1 MKKKIGVLLGV
12 FMAIIALFA
21 FVGCNGKG
29 ENFSQETMTLLIF
42 KDNEEEDR
50 KIEMIQ
56 SCPVYRDKITRVY
69 LPRRRLLTD
78 KGRYLYCLYSGEPF
92 DDTNI
97 GIAGKELKDLAAFDE
112 AGKYEI
118 FHTRYSTQPF
128 NDYRYYFVAW
138 VFIDGE
144 NSTHLDNYDDV
155 RYEFDSCGAI
165 GETDSGTNGKTFV
178 YEYDGKTHY
187 PEIKVFYKEKELPCR
202 VEVKA
207 RANEKSNRGVPYRA
221 ADGYVVNAGSY
232 ELNYYVYVDEE
243 YIQAESL
250 IRTVFGEGI
259 VENIFVDIVE

>member
-1 MKKKIGVLLGV
+1 MKKKIGVLLSV
-12 FMAIIALFA
+12 LFAFIALFA
-21 FVGCNGKG
+21 LVGCNGKG
-29 ENFSQETMTLLIF
+29 KNFSQETMTLLIF
-42 KDNEEEDR
+42 EDNEEEDR
-50 KIEMIQ
+50 KIEMVK
-56 SCPVYRDKITRVY
+56 SCPVYRDRITRVY

-78 KGRYLYCLYSGEPF
+78 KGRYLYCFYSGEPF
-92 DDTNI
+92 DET
-97 GIAGKELKDLAAFDE
+97 GTGSVGKELQDLATFDE
-112 AGKYEI
+112 AGKYEVVY
-118 FHTRYSTQPF
+118 TRQVYTQPY
-128 NDYRYYFVAW
+128 NFVAW
-138 VFIDGE
+138 VFIDGK

-165 GETDSGTNGKTFV
+165 GETDSETNGKTFV